1 MNPAASG
8 RARWRWSTLALAA
21 VIVAALGGL
30 WTADRALR
38 EAETAAASGDVARLD
53 ELLAAAR
60 SVRLALWG
68 ITLGALAALAVA
80 LRYERAQARRVTE
93 RSAELERLSA
103 ELLRANRAKSEF
115 LANVSHE
122 LRTPLAA
129 IVGFVEMLQDGDYG
143 ALTPRQAGPVR
154 SIQSSAEHL
163 RSLVDQI
170 LDLARLAAGRVEI
183 HRVPVDLR
191 AFALALAAEL
201 EPIAQA
207 KGLTLSLAVGAT
219 LPRVRTDPGP
229 LRQILVNLIGNAV
242 KFTAEG
248 GVRVHAR
255 LVTATARGGEAAPAA
270 LPAAHGVW
278 VAIGVTDTGVGIAPE
293 DRERIFEEFEQV
305 APQGRADSG
314 RRGTGLGL
322 AISRRLARAL
332 GGELTVDAT
341 PGQGSTFTVWLP
353 VDPADLSAGS

>member
-1 MNPAASG
+1 V
-8 RARWRWSTLALAA
+8 RWRWSTLALIA
-21 VIVAALGGL
+21 VVVAVLGGL
-30 WTADRALR
+30 WSADRALR
-38 EAETAAASGDVARLD
+38 AAEAAAGSGDVARLD
-53 ELLAAAR
+53 ELIAAAR
-60 SVRLALWG
+60 SVRVALWA
-68 ITLGALAALAVA
+68 ITVGALAALTVA
-80 LRYERAQARRVTE
+80 LWHERAQARRVAE
-93 RSAELERLSA
+93 RSAELERLSG

-122 LRTPLAA
+122 LRTPLSA

-143 ALTPRQAGPVR
+143 TLTPRQAGPVR

-163 RSLVDQI
+163 RTLVDQI
-170 LDLARLAAGRVEI
+170 LDLARLAAGRVDL
-183 HRVPVDLR
+183 HREPVDLR
-191 AFALALAAEL
+191 AFVLALAAEL

-207 KGLTLSLAVGAT
+207 KGLALSLAVGAT

-255 LVTATARGGEAAPAA
+255 LVTATPRAGEPTPAA

-278 VAIGVTDTGVGIAPE
+278 VAVAVTDTGVGIAPE

-305 APQGRADSG
+305 APGARADSG

-332 GGELTVDAT
+332 GGEITVDAA
-341 PGQGSTFTVWLP
+341 PGRGSTFTVWLP
-353 VDPADLSAGS
+353 VDPADLAAA